1 MEITL
6 RVHRIDGMR
15 GNCYLIDRD
24 GLVLIDTGLPRT
36 AGRILAFI
44 HDTLHREPSEL
55 RTILLTHYH
64 MDHVGNVPALVR
76 ATGAQVVIHEGD
88 APYLSGERPMPLPPW
103 PRSLLIR
110 MVKPFLGWSPVRPD
124 ILLRDGDTIAGLTCI
139 HTPGHTPGSICLF
152 DPEGKVLFSGDTL
165 LTERGRIQGPS
176 ERSSARQEEATRSL
190 ARIASLDFEIL
201 LPGHGEPVG
210 PEASARLREFLA
222 PAQGR

>member
-1 MEITL
+1 MEITP
-6 RVHRIDGMR
+6 RVHRIDKMR
-15 GNCYLIDRD
+15 GNCYLIARD

-36 AGRILAFI
+36 AGRISACI
-44 HDTLHREPSEL
+44 ARTLHRSVTDL
-55 RTILLTHYH
+55 HTIILTHYH

-88 APYLSGERPMPLPPW
+88 APYLSGEKSMPLPSW

-152 DPEGKVLFSGDTL
+152 DPEEKVLFSGDTL